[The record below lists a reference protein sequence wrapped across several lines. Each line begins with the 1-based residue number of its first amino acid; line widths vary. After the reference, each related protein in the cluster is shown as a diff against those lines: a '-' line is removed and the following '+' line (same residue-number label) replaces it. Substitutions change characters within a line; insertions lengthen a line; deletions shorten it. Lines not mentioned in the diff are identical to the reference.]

1 MKVKMKTHRGARKRF
16 KLSRSGKVL
25 RKKAFNRHLCSHKN
39 GKRKRQLR
47 KTMTVAKTEEK
58 RIRQLIS

>member
-25 RKKAFNRHLCSHKN
+25 RKKAFNRHLNSHKS

-47 KTMTVAKTEEK
+47 RTMTVAKTEEK
-58 RIRQLIS
+58 RIRELIS